1 MVSWFADDD
10 FLDTF
15 SAVDF
20 VTFFARGTV
29 SPLVSRFTIS
39 WQLDTLVIAVQI
51 IIAFAF
57 NTNLFASIN
66 PAAVEFLFGI
76 NVSIFSTMVINYW
89 RRSCYN
95 TSTNTI
101 YWSTPSWVTASTK
114 SCTVVPF
121 FTVIAD
127 SLTFSVFSH
136 NTTRSA
142 CQTFGSVCTP
152 AGTIVVIPQ

>member
-1 MVSWFADDD
+1 MISWFADDD

-15 SAVDF
+15 SAIDF
-20 VTFFARGTV
+20 VTFFATGAV
-29 SPLVSRFTIS
+29 SPLVSRFTIR
-39 WQLDTLVIAVQI
+39 WQLDTFVIAVQI
-51 IIAFAF
+51 IIAVAF
-57 NTNLFASIN
+57 NTNFFASIK
-66 PAAVEFLFGI
+66 PAVVEFLLGI
-76 NVSIFSTMVINYW
+76 NVSIFSTMVIDDW

-95 TSTNTI
+95 TSTNTV

-127 SLTFSVFSH
+127 SLTFSVFSP
-136 NTTRSA
+136 NTTMSA
-142 CQTFGSVCTP
+142 CQTFGSICTP